1 MTKWLF
7 LLGAIVSEVTGSLSL
22 KGALDH
28 PWLYVVVAIGYA
40 ASFVFL
46 SGVLSRGMPLGVA
59 YGIWGALGV
68 ATTAVLSALIFD
80 EALTA
85 LMGAGLVLVIAGVLV
100 VELGSQAAAQQHA
113 QQGEGAVA

>member
-28 PWLYVVVAIGYA
+28 PLLYVVVVVGYA

-46 SGVLSRGMPLGVA
+46 SRVLSRGMPLGVA

-68 ATTAVLSALIFD
+68 AATAVLSALIFD
-80 EALTA
+80 ESLTP
-85 LMGAGLVLVIAGVLV
+85 LMGAGLALVIAGVLV
-100 VELGSQAAAQQHA
+100 VELGSHAATKQQE
-113 QQGEGAVA
+113 EGAVA